1 MRLQWRINVT
11 NYMSVVGGKNVV
23 NQCLEFGDGY
33 MISTTKLVL
42 MLFHSA
48 IHGADPQCES

>member
-23 NQCLEFGDGY
+23 NQCLEFVDGY